1 MADRLRVGGDVGR
14 GRRTVEDW
22 EARRERTAE
31 VGETPGLSNV
41 HSGER
46 IDGGSVE
53 ERVDGEWDL
62 EFLEGQGQD
71 RSRAVVSAA
80 YQEVVLDCLGT
91 AAQLTVR

>member
-41 HSGER
+41 HSGE
-46 IDGGSVE
+46 SVE